1 MSTPLQQAIKII
13 GVKKPTRGI
22 AIVADR
28 CGVSYQAAR
37 KWFNAGRLPRTE
49 WTGETRYAEIIEAAT
64 DGQITRQQLLST
76 PTRSAS

>member
-1 MSTPLQQAIKII
+1 MSTPIQQAVAII
-13 GVKKPTRGI
+13 GGKKITRGI
-22 AIVADR
+22 AVIADR